1 MSSSSPSRKPTSA
14 APGVKLM
21 MTAAALAGT
30 LAGWAALAVNE
41 RANAAAASSGPVY
54 QVQALPTLVAPPK
67 SSGVAALAVPTPAL
81 RRVNAPPAFAGPSS
95 PVTVTRS
102 SR

>member
-1 MSSSSPSRKPTSA
+1 MSHSSPSRKPTSA
-14 APGVKLM
+14 APGVKLL

-41 RANAAAASSGPVY
+41 RVTAAASSGPVI
-54 QVQALPTLVAPPK
+54 QAEALPTLVAPPK
-67 SSGVAALAVPTPAL
+67 SSGVAVLAVPTPAL
-81 RRVNAPPAFAGPSS
+81 RRVNAPPASAGLGS

>member
-1 MSSSSPSRKPTSA
+1 MSRASPSRKPISA
-14 APGVKLM
+14 APGVKLL

-41 RANAAAASSGPVY
+41 RGTAAAASSVPGM
-54 QVQALPTLVAPPK
+54 QVEALPTLLAPPK
-67 SSGVAALAVPTPAL
+67 SSGFAALAVPTPAL
-81 RRVNAPPAFAGPSS
+81 RRVNAPPALAGPSS

>member
-1 MSSSSPSRKPTSA
+1 MSHSSPSRKPTSA
-14 APGVKLM
+14 APGVKLL

-30 LAGWAALAVNE
+30 LAGWAALAANE
-41 RANAAAASSGPVY
+41 GVAAVAASSGPVI
-54 QVQALPTLVAPPK
+54 QAGALPTLVAPPK
-67 SSGVAALAVPTPAL
+67 SSGVAALAAPTPAL
-81 RRVNAPPAFAGPSS
+81 RRVNAPPALAGPSS